1 MTDVTSHALLQT
13 IHQLLGSSIVDDSW
27 IETSTGTIRRSNK
40 GTDTGTYSQRIL
52 GSARQ
57 RQWKIYLFVLNH
69 GTSPFRWPSVF
80 STNHRQSRFFQRS
93 FISLLTGM
101 ETPQISPPSLAFN
114 WMPIFVATDI
124 NWFFF
129 EIVFANTIWKKKRS
143 FSLSDQCRQ

>member
-1 MTDVTSHALLQT
+1 M
-13 IHQLLGSSIVDDSW
+13 
-27 IETSTGTIRRSNK
+27 
-40 GTDTGTYSQRIL
+40 L

-57 RQWKIYLFVLNH
+57 KQWRIYLFVLSH
-69 GTSPFRWPSVF
+69 GTSPFRLPSVF

-93 FISLLTGM
+93 TISLLTGI

-129 EIVFANTIWKKKRS
+129 EIVFANTIWRKRDR
-143 FSLSDQCRQ
+143 SLHVINIGKRTSYLWWYRIIQTHVFLQGVVPIFTIVWQDAEHEIGSLLDLFR